1 MKQIIDKNTGQE
13 WIQLDK
19 EELMFGFLSQCI
31 EALAESENCEYTNM
45 LRRLERV
52 DMTEGFILPY
62 YNTLHTES
70 MENVILT
77 LKDLLHK
84 REHQLNK

>member
-1 MKQIIDKNTGQE
+1 MKQIIDKHTGQK

-19 EELMFGFLSQCI
+19 EELIFGFLSQCI
-31 EALAESENCEYTNM
+31 ESLAESENCKYMDM
-45 LRRLERV
+45 LHRLERV
-52 DMTEGFILPY
+52 DMTEGYILPY
-62 YNTLHTES
+62 YDTLHTES

-84 REHQLNK
+84 REHQLIR